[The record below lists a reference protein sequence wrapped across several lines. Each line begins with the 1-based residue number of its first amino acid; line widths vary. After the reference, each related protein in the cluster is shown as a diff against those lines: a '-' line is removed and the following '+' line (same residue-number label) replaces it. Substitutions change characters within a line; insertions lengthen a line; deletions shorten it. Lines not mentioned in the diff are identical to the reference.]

1 MIYIHSHEFM
11 KIISENST
19 YHFKAIYTF
28 KYNTNQIRFNYH
40 QESQNV
46 HFHKIAPKNIYI
58 MWNEFHSH
66 WILVI
71 FNFVLSVSSFILKY
85 IKKHLDLKI
94 RI

>member
-1 MIYIHSHEFM
+1 
-11 KIISENST
+11 
-19 YHFKAIYTF
+19 
-28 KYNTNQIRFNYH
+28 
-40 QESQNV
+40 
-46 HFHKIAPKNIYI
+46 